1 MSSNPATSSNDP
13 TTWRN
18 FILELYP
25 DALRRTYSVPPE
37 HFNRVPYDRDTV
49 PGTGLSALV
58 LPVPV
63 TPPVQ
68 NIPSISQPSG
78 SGEPVHKVPRLRQPS
93 GSATPVQNVPPVSQP
108 SGSAELIHKVPRL
121 RQPSGSA
128 TPVQNVPP
136 VSQPSGSATPV
147 QNAPPVSQLVNP
159 PTQHHLWPEESQ
171 RPATPVRVQESDFR
185 DDTAQRHVLAN
196 LRALGNAGQE
206 PMFILSQL
214 NFGDYLNEPS
224 YAAAVQASQL
234 PRPSDLGEKYAAGD
248 FDILLIH
255 RRHGLLL
262 GELKSVGIN
271 HAALNLSPA
280 QADADVAKK
289 VKQAVKQLDKSETVV
304 SHLLSDLAPRL
315 TVNKT
320 LFLPYV
326 SKAHLHRVLT
336 ANPPLEQV
344 HTHT

>member
-1 MSSNPATSSNDP
+1 MSGNPATSRNAP
-13 TTWRN
+13 TTWRS
-18 FILELYP
+18 FILSLYP
-25 DALRRTYSVPPE
+25 DALRRTYCVPPE
-37 HFNRVPYDRDTV
+37 HFNRVPYDRDSV
-49 PGTGLSALV
+49 PGTGVSALV

-63 TPPVQ
+63 TP
-68 NIPSISQPSG
+68 S
-78 SGEPVHKVPRLRQPS
+78 VHN
-93 GSATPVQNVPPVSQP
+93 APPVSQP
-108 SGSAELIHKVPRL
+108 SGSA
-121 RQPSGSA
+121 A
-128 TPVQNVPP
+128 PVQNVTS

-159 PTQHHLWPEESQ
+159 PTQHRLWPEESQ

-185 DDTAQRHVLAN
+185 GDTAQRHVLAN

-255 RRHGLLL
+255 RRHGLLI

-271 HAALNLSPA
+271 QAARNLSPA
-280 QADADVAKK
+280 EADAAVAKK

-315 TVNKT
+315 TVKKT
-320 LFLPYV
+320 LFLP
-326 SKAHLHRVLT
+326 
-336 ANPPLEQV
+336 
-344 HTHT
+344 

>member
-1 MSSNPATSSNDP
+1 MSNNPATSRNAP
-13 TTWRN
+13 TTWRS
-18 FILELYP
+18 FILSLYP
-25 DALRRTYSVPPE
+25 DALCRTYCVPPE

-58 LPVPV
+58 LPLPV
-63 TPPVQ
+63 TPPVHNVPPVSQPADGAIPVQ
-68 NIPSISQPSG
+68 NVPPVSQPSG
-78 SGEPVHKVPRLRQPS
+78 SAAPVHNVPPVSQPS

-108 SGSAELIHKVPRL
+108 SGSA
-121 RQPSGSA
+121 A
-128 TPVQNVPP
+128 PVQNV
-136 VSQPSGSATPV
+136 
-147 QNAPPVSQLVNP
+147 PPVSQLVNP
-159 PTQHHLWPEESQ
+159 PTQYRLWPEESQ

-214 NFGDYLNEPS
+214 NFGDYLNQPS

-255 RRHGLLL
+255 RRHGILV

-271 HAALNLSPA
+271 
-280 QADADVAKK
+280 QADP
-289 VKQAVKQLDKSETVV
+289 EPV
-304 SHLLSDLAPRL
+304 SS
-315 TVNKT
+315 
-320 LFLPYV
+320 
-326 SKAHLHRVLT
+326 SG
-336 ANPPLEQV
+336 
-344 HTHT
+344 